1 MNFSRIAA
9 RFRPEEVISL
19 AIFVPMAYAVARMIG
34 VPPDVA
40 AAAAAYPS
48 SLVRFIALLVA
59 AAFFFW
65 LIRYRPQWNLVRD
78 AMPFVFCGSVYAN
91 LHDLIV
97 FYGAPDITA
106 TLHRWDVQL
115 FGIEP
120 SVWAERF
127 IHPFLTDFF
136 TFCYWLFYVWGP
148 LLGLILYLR
157 KDVRAFRFTMVSVVL
172 CLFMGYVGYVAWPAA
187 APRLAIPEAYSI
199 PLRGG
204 SALLDATRAATAA
217 VPLTTQG
224 AFPSLHCAIALLAL
238 LLAWKHLRWCFW
250 VQLPFGA
257 GLIVG
262 TVYLRHH
269 WVVDI
274 LAGFILAIIAL
285 WAGPRVENAWN
296 RVARRDGDGR
306 SKSTAARRFEPRIEE
321 AERSSAGG
329 M

>member
-1 MNFSRIAA
+1 MPRA
-9 RFRPEEVISL
+9 RRRP
-19 AIFVPMAYAVARMIG
+19 
-34 VPPDVA
+34 
-40 AAAAAYPS
+40 
-48 SLVRFIALLVA
+48 
-59 AAFFFW
+59 
-65 LIRYRPQWNLVRD
+65 
-78 AMPFVFCGSVYAN
+78 
-91 LHDLIV
+91 
-97 FYGAPDITA
+97 
-106 TLHRWDVQL
+106 
-115 FGIEP
+115 
-120 SVWAERF
+120 
-127 IHPFLTDFF
+127 
-136 TFCYWLFYVWGP
+136 
-148 LLGLILYLR
+148 
-157 KDVRAFRFTMVSVVL
+157 
-172 CLFMGYVGYVAWPAA
+172 
-187 APRLAIPEAYSI
+187 
-199 PLRGG
+199 
-204 SALLDATRAATAA
+204 

-250 VQLPFGA
+250 VQLPFGV

-274 LAGFILAIIAL
+274 LAGFVLAIIAL